1 MTHPIV
7 MSRMR
12 KYAIKQAVSE
22 LSAEPSAEEIAKVA
36 KHHMLSYPELKQAL
50 KAYRKE
56 DNARDKV

>member
-12 KYAIKQAVSE
+12 KYAIKQAISE
-22 LSAEPSAEEIAKVA
+22 LSDEPSSDEIAKVA
-36 KHHMLSYPELKQAL
+36 KRHLLSYPELKQAL

-56 DNARDKV
+56 SDDRA